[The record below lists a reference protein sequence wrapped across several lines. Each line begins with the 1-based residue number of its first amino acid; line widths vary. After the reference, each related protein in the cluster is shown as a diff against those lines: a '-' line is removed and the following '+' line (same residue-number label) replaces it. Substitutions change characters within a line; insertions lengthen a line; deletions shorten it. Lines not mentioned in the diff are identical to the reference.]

1 MNSSFFGGVN
11 SNPEV
16 LYSAEKN
23 YPELIKHRA
32 TESRSVLQTQECSP
46 LSTRW
51 SRPAGTRVKCEIRML
66 GGHSGLGKLCL
77 PASEFLNRQL

>member
-23 YPELIKHRA
+23 LPR
-32 TESRSVLQTQECSP
+32 TNQTSGYREQIGFTNSGMQP
-46 LSTRW
+46 IVDTMVSTARD
-51 SRPAGTRVKCEIRML
+51 
-66 GGHSGLGKLCL
+66 SG
-77 PASEFLNRQL
+77 QV